1 MYWGESQLL
10 PNVLALV
17 ISSEPKAKVDEENEA
32 QVKAEFLA
40 QLAVLSNVLLDRTF
54 LVSFKFG

>member
-17 ISSEPKAKVDEENEA
+17 LSSVSIAKVNEENEA